1 MRLKIPEH
9 CPQKQKKH
17 NKIDSQKYTHISML
31 TTLDNK
37 DEVKLEKKVNLSS
50 SYPKT
55 KLKQKN
61 KRQKGL

>member
-31 TTLDNK
+31 TTLQRK
-37 DEVKLEKKVNLSS
+37 ILR
-50 SYPKT
+50 KT
-55 KLKQKN
+55 KHHREIKN
-61 KRQKGL
+61 RRSEYKEIDIHCHRHGR